1 MHHHAALGGRYTE
14 RDADLMGW
22 EDQGMKCAVFV
33 GSCPRY
39 TAGQAV
45 ETLDGTKDSGDGTK
59 GSGDDLPLAHLSA
72 HPSSEDA
79 NAYQSYLGYQPTFH

>member
-33 GSCPRY
+33 GSGPRY

-59 GSGDDLPLAHLSA
+59 GSGDDQSQSQS
-72 HPSSEDA
+72 HPSPCTSRLHSEDA
-79 NAYQSYLGYQPTFH
+79 NAYQPTFY